1 MHLLLFTL
9 DSHRFALPLDRVH
22 EIVHA
27 VEITPLAGAPGV
39 VEGVVDVRG
48 AVVPVL
54 DVRARFRLPAR
65 PVRLSDHLVLAEGAG
80 RLVALR
86 VDRAVGM
93 EEVPPEAMTMPGA
106 NDPAMAHLAGVVT
119 LDDGM
124 VLVHD
129 LDAFLSQAEADA
141 LARALATEA
150 AA

>member
-9 DSHRFALPLDRVH
+9 DSHRFALPLDRVR

>member
-9 DSHRFALPLDRVH
+9 DSHRFALPLDRVR

-54 DVRARFRLPAR
+54 DARARFRLPAR
-65 PVRLSDHLVLAEGAG
+65 PVRLTDHLILAEGAG

-86 VDRAVGM
+86 VDRVLDTH
-93 EEVPPEAMTMPGA
+93 EVPAEAMTAASP
-106 NDPAMAHLAGVVT
+106 NDASMAHLAGVAT
-119 LDDGM
+119 LEDGM

-129 LDAFLSQAEADA
+129 LDAFLTQAEADA
-141 LARALATEA
+141 LAHAMAGETA
-150 AA
+150 A

>member
-1 MHLLLFTL
+1 
-9 DSHRFALPLDRVH
+9 
-22 EIVHA
+22 
-27 VEITPLAGAPGV
+27 
-39 VEGVVDVRG
+39 VRG
-48 AVVPVL
+48 AVAPVL

-86 VDRAVGM
+86 VDRAVGT
-93 EEVPPEAMTMPGA
+93 EEVPPEAVTMSGA

-119 LDDGM
+119 LDDGL

>member
-9 DSHRFALPLDRVH
+9 DSHRFALPLDRVR

-48 AVVPVL
+48 AVAPVL

-86 VDRAVGM
+86 VDRAVGT
-93 EEVPPEAMTMPGA
+93 EEVPPEAVTMPGV

>member
-9 DSHRFALPLDRVH
+9 DSRRFALPLDRVR

-48 AVVPVL
+48 AVAPVL

>member
-39 VEGVVDVRG
+39 VEGVVGVRG

>member
-9 DSHRFALPLDRVH
+9 DSHRFALPLDRVR

-86 VDRAVGM
+86 VDRAVGTD
-93 EEVPPEAMTMPGA
+93 EVPPEAVTMPGA

>member
-9 DSHRFALPLDRVH
+9 DSRRFALPLDRVR